1 MRWGVRKY
9 ETNVRGFNTFRLGS
23 LPAHP
28 GLTHRF
34 ILMEEDGGEGARGHF
49 MKVKRI
55 LLVVGPALLEKE
67 SCAVDKAQREH
78 REKF

>member
-9 ETNVRGFNTFRLGS
+9 ETNVTGYNTFRLKS
-23 LPAHP
+23 AAHP
-28 GLTHRF
+28 GPIHRF

-49 MKVKRI
+49 LKVNRS
-55 LLVVGPALLEKE
+55 LLVWASPLGK